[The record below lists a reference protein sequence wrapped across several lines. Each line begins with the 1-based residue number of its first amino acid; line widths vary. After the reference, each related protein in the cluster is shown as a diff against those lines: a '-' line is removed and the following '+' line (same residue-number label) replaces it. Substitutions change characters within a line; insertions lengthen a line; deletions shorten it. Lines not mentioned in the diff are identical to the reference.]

1 MFRSPKI
8 LTSATYAILIKSKIM
23 VSDKEKEAQIAEYL
37 IKSFEEKSPLD
48 YDILDSMFTEAKQ
61 ETSQITKN

>member
-1 MFRSPKI
+1 
-8 LTSATYAILIKSKIM
+8 M
-23 VSDKEKEAQIAEYL
+23 VSDKEKEVQIAEYL

-61 ETSQITKN
+61 EASQITKN

>member
-1 MFRSPKI
+1 LFRSPKI
-8 LTSATYAILIKSKIM
+8 LTSGTYDILIKSKIM

-48 YDILDSMFTEAKQ
+48 YDILDSMFTEAKH
-61 ETSQITKN
+61 EASHITKN